1 MIQTQIFLKILKIF
15 WMLQNL
21 KNLYHAFL
29 GDTKFEIFVS
39 RLFGLIQMIEISF
52 WALGSSTIWVYRGS
66 RHAAPSSYE
75 QSLKT
80 FRPGLGAQF
89 QNRSKA
95 P

>member
-1 MIQTQIFLKILKIF
+1 MIQIQIFLKKFKIF
-15 WMLQNL
+15 WMIQNL
-21 KNLYHAFL
+21 KDLYRAFL

-39 RLFGLIQMIEISF
+39 RLFGVIQMIKISF
-52 WALGSSTIWVYRGS
+52 WAHGSSTIWVYRGG
-66 RHAAPSSYE
+66 RHAALSSNE
-75 QSLKT
+75 QSLKS